1 MGATKIKVEVLVDA
15 PLARIWERWIGPE
28 HVTKWYAASDD
39 WHTPRATNDVKVGS
53 TFDFRMEAR
62 NGSAGF
68 DFRGTYTIV
77 VPSEHLHCLLGDGR
91 HLDIRF
97 LREGNRV
104 RIVEEFD
111 AETTNTV
118 EHQRAGWQAI
128 LTSFKRYVEAA

>member
-28 HVTKWYAASDD
+28 HITKWYAASDD

-62 NGSAGF
+62 NGNAGF

-97 LREGNRV
+97 LREGSQL

-111 AETTNTV
+111 AETTNPV

-128 LTSFKRYVEAA
+128 LTSFKRYAEAA